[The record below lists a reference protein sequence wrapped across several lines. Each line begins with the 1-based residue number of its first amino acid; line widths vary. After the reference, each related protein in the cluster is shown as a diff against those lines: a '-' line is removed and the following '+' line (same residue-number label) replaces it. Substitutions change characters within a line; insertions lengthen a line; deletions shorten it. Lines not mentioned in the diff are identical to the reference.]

1 MTFIL
6 TILPHPLNFLLLKKK
21 KPNKK
26 NSSKQ
31 TNKQTNLYIIL
42 NLACNR
48 KCFVFRSFHDRH
60 FTINSLIFPFLQ
72 EVLCRY
78 FLLTQKQLQ
87 LHHGSSMTSSAHF
100 SMAVVASTSALL
112 LSHCCAPL
120 RDAMTHTDYP
130 AEIHI
135 MLISHF
141 SSCFL

>member
-21 KPNKK
+21 KKPNIK
-26 NSSKQ
+26 
-31 TNKQTNLYIIL
+31 TNKQTKNLYIIL

-48 KCFVFRSFHDRH
+48 KCFVFRSFHNRH

-87 LHHGSSMTSSAHF
+87 LHHGSSMTSSAQF
-100 SMAVVASTSALL
+100 SMTAVASTFALL
-112 LSHCCAPL
+112 LSHCRAPL